1 MDVILPAHKNKM
13 VLSILCTLFCCI
25 IGGIVAI
32 VHSSKS
38 NSLYNNAMYASDSS
52 VKQTLFLQS
61 EEKNK
66 KAQTWIVLS
75 IVFGII
81 WELATVILAVTGTLA
96 EYI

>member
-1 MDVILPAHKNKM
+1 
-13 VLSILCTLFCCI
+13 
-25 IGGIVAI
+25 
-32 VHSSKS
+32 
-38 NSLYNNAMYASDSS
+38 MYASDSS